1 MKKKKMNRGGQKG
14 NQNARKHGFYSSF
27 LTPDEINQFCK
38 IVNTEHVNLDVAVLR
53 IKVQGVLQQA
63 PDNRRVLYDASRLIA
78 RKYGAQHHFDRADRA
93 CLKSIV
99 NSGLQQASGAPPD
112 PLKLTGKLLWFLQN
126 DSGIFFSKDFVFYI
140 DFSQKK
146 EE

>member
-78 RKYGAQHHFDRADRA
+78 RKVGAQYHFDRSDCAS
-93 CLKSIV
+93 LKSVV
-99 NSGLQQASGAPPD
+99 NAGLQLAAGTLPD
-112 PLKLTGKLLWFLQN
+112 PLKLTGKLL
-126 DSGIFFSKDFVFYI
+126 
-140 DFSQKK
+140 
-146 EE
+146 

>member
-1 MKKKKMNRGGQKG
+1 MKKIKMNRGGQKG

-38 IVNTEHVNLDVAVLR
+38 IVNTEHVNLDVAILR

-78 RKYGAQHHFDRADRA
+78 RKYGAQHHFDRADRS

-99 NSGLQQASGAPPD
+99 NAGLQQASGAPPD
-112 PLKLTGKLLWFLQN
+112 PLKLTGKLL
-126 DSGIFFSKDFVFYI
+126 
-140 DFSQKK
+140 
-146 EE
+146 